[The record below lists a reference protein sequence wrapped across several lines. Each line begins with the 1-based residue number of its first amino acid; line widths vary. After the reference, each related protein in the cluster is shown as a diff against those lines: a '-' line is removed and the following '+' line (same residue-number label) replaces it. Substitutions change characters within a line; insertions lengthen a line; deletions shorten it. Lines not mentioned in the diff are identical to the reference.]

1 MYFLLVQNNNINNK
15 KINDITKA
23 FINKNPRTDRV
34 QSTRLVLSLALSQFH
49 FSQQY
54 RQIV

>member
-23 FINKNPRTDRV
+23 FIINKNQELTV
-34 QSTRLVLSLALSQFH
+34 YN
-49 FSQQY
+49 QQDWY
-54 RQIV
+54 SFTIPF